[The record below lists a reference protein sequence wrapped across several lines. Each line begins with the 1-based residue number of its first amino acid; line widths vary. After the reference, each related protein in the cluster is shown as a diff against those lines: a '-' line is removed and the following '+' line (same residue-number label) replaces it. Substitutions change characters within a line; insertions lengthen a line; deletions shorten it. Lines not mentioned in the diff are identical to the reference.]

1 MNRRERRAA
10 ATRAKAATS
19 AAPAD
24 IADLMATA
32 RRAHREGQSAQA
44 EAVCKQIIAC
54 APEHTAGLNLL
65 GVIYQA
71 SGRHRLAVRMFA
83 RAIASDD
90 MDAACHYN
98 IASSYQFLQKRAD
111 AAAHFKKALALGMS
125 DKVVEAF
132 VLQSP
137 DVAECVRRTMQKS
150 SLPATADLL
159 GAREIST
166 IANDI
171 FFRCALQATLLRGVE
186 LEFLL
191 THLRFALLG
200 LARSQELHPA
210 PIADDIASTFCALA
224 QQCFINEYV
233 FAQSDS
239 ETEDASR
246 MRDMLVEKISAGRRL
261 PTILLAAVA
270 AYFPLHSLPGAKS
283 LLAAGRPQ
291 YEADLLAQQVSEP
304 LDEAEDRR
312 TIPAL
317 TAIDDATSM
326 QVMQQ
331 YEQNPYP
338 RWTLNPDGK
347 TPGDVEAAAEQPSLA
362 ILIAGCGTGRHAFH
376 VAQQAPQAPIL
387 AIDISRPSLAYA
399 RRKTREAGLRNIE
412 YAQADILNLAAIGRA
427 FDRIEAIGVLHHLA
441 DPLAGWR
448 VLLSLLKPDGTMR
461 VGLYSAAARRSIVA
475 ARALIADAGHR
486 PTADGIRAL
495 RQAIIRNRD
504 EPNWNVLLATAED
517 FYSMSGCRD
526 LFFNVME
533 HRFTI
538 PQIEAFLT
546 AHGLSFLGFEID
558 LATAEAFERRYPGT
572 EAHTNFGY
580 WDDFEKA
587 NPQTFRQ
594 MYVFSVRKNDGAAP
608 H

>member
-10 ATRAKAATS
+10 ATRAKVATS
-19 AAPAD
+19 APPAD
-24 IADLMATA
+24 IADLMAAA
-32 RRAHREGQSAQA
+32 RLAHREGRSAQA
-44 EAVCKQIIAC
+44 EAVCKQIITRD
-54 APEHTAGLNLL
+54 PEHIAGLNLL

-71 SGRHRLAVRMFA
+71 SARHRLAVRTFA

-98 IASSYQFLQKRAD
+98 IASSYQILQKRAD
-111 AAAHFKKALALGMS
+111 AAAHFKRALALGMS

-132 VLQSP
+132 VLQSS
-137 DVAECVRRTMQKS
+137 DVAECARRTMQKS
-150 SLPATADLL
+150 NLPATADLL
-159 GAREIST
+159 GAREISA

-191 THLRFALLG
+191 THLRFALLR
-200 LARSQELHPA
+200 LACSQELHFA
-210 PIADDIASTFCALA
+210 TVADDVASTFCALA

-233 FAQSDS
+233 FAQGDS

-246 MRDMLVEKISAGRRL
+246 MRDMLVEKISAGRRF

-291 YEADLLAQQVSEP
+291 YEADLLAQQVGEP
-304 LDEAEDRR
+304 IEEAEDCGA
-312 TIPAL
+312 IPAL

-338 RWTLNPDGK
+338 RWTLDPGGK
-347 TPGDVEAAAEQPSLA
+347 TREDVEAAAEQRPLA
-362 ILIAGCGTGRHAFH
+362 ILIAGCGTGRHVFH
-376 VAQQAPQAPIL
+376 VAQQSPQAHIL
-387 AIDISRPSLAYA
+387 AVDISRPSLAYA

-412 YAQADILNLAAIGRA
+412 YAQADILNLAAIGRK

-461 VGLYSAAARRSIVA
+461 IGLYSEAARRSIVA

-486 PTADGIRAL
+486 PTAGGIRAL

-504 EPNWNVLLATAED
+504 EPHWKVMLATAED

-538 PQIEAFLT
+538 PRIEAFLT
-546 AHGLSFLGFEID
+546 ANGLSFLGFQVD
-558 LATAEAFERRYPGT
+558 LATAEAFERRYPGAQ
-572 EAHTNFGY
+572 AHTNLGY
-580 WDDFEKA
+580 WDEFEIA
-587 NPQTFRQ
+587 NPPTFRQ
-594 MYVFSVRKNDGAAP
+594 MYVFSVRKNDGATP